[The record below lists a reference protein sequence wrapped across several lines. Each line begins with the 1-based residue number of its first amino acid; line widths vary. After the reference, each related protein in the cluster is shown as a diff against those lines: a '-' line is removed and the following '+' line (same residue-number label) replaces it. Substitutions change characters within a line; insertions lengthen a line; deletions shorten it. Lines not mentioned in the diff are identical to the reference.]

1 MNYRMTFYVLGLLLV
16 FEGVFMGVPAVTA
29 LCYGESQFWLFFGLG
44 LFCLAAGGLVSL
56 LKPKNRTIYARE
68 GFVIVALSWI
78 LMSLLGCLPF
88 VISGCIPGFVDALF
102 ETVSGFTTTGAS
114 ILTKVEALPN
124 CMLMWRSFTHWVGGM
139 GVLVFMM
146 AVLPLSGGSNMYLM
160 KAESPGPSVSKLV
173 PRVRNTA
180 LLLYVIYI
188 VLTVIEFLFLVFGE
202 MTVFEALNIAFATAG
217 TGGFALSNA
226 GIGVYSAYSQIV
238 ITVFMILFGVNFTS
252 YFLILHGKL
261 KEAFN
266 TEIRVFLMLIAGA
279 IAVITFDVH
288 GMFQTLGEAVR
299 HVSFTV
305 GSLISST
312 GFSTT
317 DFNLWPTLSKTIL
330 VLLMFVG
337 ACAGSTGG
345 GIKVSRVLILGKS
358 MRNELRVL
366 LHPRQVRKVKL
377 DGQQI
382 APEVVRSI
390 HAYLFC
396 YILIYAVSMLVLA
409 LDGLDLTTNF
419 TAVVA
424 TLNNIGPGLNAV
436 GPTES
441 FAVFSPLSKSVLIFD
456 MLAGRLEIFPM
467 ILLFSPLTWKNK

>member
-226 GIGVYSAYSQIV
+226 GMGVYSAYSQIV

>member
-1 MNYRMTFYVLGLLLV
+1 MNYRMTVYVLGLLLV
-16 FEGVFMGVPAVTA
+16 FEGLFMGLPAVTA
-29 LCYGESQFWLFFGLG
+29 LCFHEQQFWLFFGVG
-44 LFCLAAGGLVSL
+44 MFCLVAGGLIAL
-56 LKPKNRTIYARE
+56 KKPKNMKIYARE

-78 LMSLLGCLPF
+78 ILSFFGCLPF
-88 VISGCIPGFVDALF
+88 YLSGCIPRFEDAMF

-114 ILTKVEALPN
+114 ILFDLDSLPE
-124 CMLMWRSFTHWVGGM
+124 CMIMWRSFTHWIGGM

-146 AVLPLSGGSNMYLM
+146 AILPLSGGSNMYLM

-173 PRVRNTA
+173 PRVRKTA

-188 VLTVIEFLFLVFGE
+188 AMTLLEFVFLVCGE
-202 MTVFEALNIAFATAG
+202 MNAYEAINISFATAG
-217 TGGFALSNA
+217 TGGFAISNA
-226 GIGVYSAYSQIV
+226 GIGGYSAYSQIV

-252 YFLILHGKL
+252 YFLLLHGKF
-261 KEAFN
+261 KDAFT
-266 TEIRVFLMLIAGA
+266 TEVKVFLLLIAAA
-279 IAVITFDVH
+279 IAVITVDVYH
-288 GMFQTLGEAVR
+288 MFSSLGESVR
-299 HVSFTV
+299 HVAFTV
-305 GSLISST
+305 SSLISST

-317 DFNLWPTLSKTIL
+317 DFDLWPTLSKTIL

-345 GIKVSRVLILGKS
+345 GIKVSRCLILGKS
-358 MRNELRVL
+358 MRNEFRVL

-390 HAYLFC
+390 YAFLFC
-396 YILIYAVSMLVLA
+396 YILVYAGSMLVLS

-424 TLNNIGPGLNAV
+424 TLDNIGPGLSKV
-436 GPTES
+436 GPTQN
-441 FAVFSPLSKSVLIFD
+441 FAAFSPLSKCVLIFD

-467 ILLFSPLTWKNK
+467 ILMFAPMTWKNK

>member
-226 GIGVYSAYSQIV
+226 GMGVYSAYSQIV

-467 ILLFSPLTWKNK
+467 ILLFSPLTWKNQ

>member
-1 MNYRMTFYVLGLLLV
+1 
-16 FEGVFMGVPAVTA
+16 
-29 LCYGESQFWLFFGLG
+29 
-44 LFCLAAGGLVSL
+44 
-56 LKPKNRTIYARE
+56 
-68 GFVIVALSWI
+68 
-78 LMSLLGCLPF
+78 
-88 VISGCIPGFVDALF
+88 
-102 ETVSGFTTTGAS
+102 
-114 ILTKVEALPN
+114 
-124 CMLMWRSFTHWVGGM
+124 
-139 GVLVFMM
+139 
-146 AVLPLSGGSNMYLM
+146 
-160 KAESPGPSVSKLV
+160 
-173 PRVRNTA
+173 
-180 LLLYVIYI
+180 
-188 VLTVIEFLFLVFGE
+188 

-238 ITVFMILFGVNFTS
+238 ITVFMILFGFNFTS

-305 GSLISST
+305 SSLISST

-424 TLNNIGPGLNAV
+424 TLDNIGPGLNAV

>member
-238 ITVFMILFGVNFTS
+238 ITVFMILFGFNFTS

-305 GSLISST
+305 SSLISST

-424 TLNNIGPGLNAV
+424 TLDNIGPGLNAV